1 MATKKVQNE
10 NLNLDDVSVLKEK
23 VSELSKR
30 NVVLEEQVSGD
41 VSEIETRDT
50 RIEELEEEIN
60 SLNGTIS
67 GLHSQVESLNEAF
80 SAVAIERDKALEE
93 VDRLNVKVESC
104 DGTIQQLKDV
114 ISTLQ
119 KDNEQIGDLAHRVSV
134 YRSALIQLSK
144 EIG

>member
-23 VSELSKR
+23 VSALSKR

-60 SLNGTIS
+60 SLNGTIT
-67 GLHSQVESLNEAF
+67 GLNSQIESLNEAF

-114 ISTLQ
+114 VSTLQ
-119 KDNEQIGDLAHRVSV
+119 KDNEQIGDLANRVSI

>member
-10 NLNLDDVSVLKEK
+10 NLNLDDVSVLKGK
-23 VSELSKR
+23 IQELSKR

-41 VSEIETRDT
+41 VSEIETKDI
-50 RIEELEEEIN
+50 RIDELEEEIN

-67 GLHSQVESLNEAF
+67 RLQSQIESLNEAF
-80 SAVAIERDKALEE
+80 SAVALERDKAVEE
-93 VDRLNVKVESC
+93 VDSLNVEIESRK
-104 DGTIQQLKDV
+104 GTIQQLKDV
-114 ISTLQ
+114 VSTLQ
-119 KDNEQIGDLAHRVSV
+119 KDNEQIGDLANRVSI